1 MRSAG
6 TSYEFGPFRL
16 EPDERRLLRDGAPI
30 AIAPKAFDLLVILVE
45 QPDRLLKKEELME
58 RLWPG
63 VFVEEV
69 NLAQNI
75 SGIRRLLGGER
86 RNAYIQTVAG
96 TGYRFAAPVRSA
108 GPQPTETP
116 AATPPPNRQRLLVLP
131 FRMLKPDPD
140 LDFLAFSL
148 PD

>member
-16 EPDERRLLRDGAPI
+16 EPDERRLFRAGDPV

-75 SGIRRLLGGER
+75 SAIRRALGGGRESF
-86 RNAYIQTVAG
+86 IQTVAG
-96 TGYRFAAPVRSA
+96 AGYR
-108 GPQPTETP
+108 
-116 AATPPPNRQRLLVLP
+116 
-131 FRMLKPDPD
+131 
-140 LDFLAFSL
+140 
-148 PD
+148 